1 MAPSCFVS
9 VVQADWRAMVRRKH
23 HSLHELLVTI
33 PLWTPVHPS
42 SDSCVQQNSVSQN
55 SDPFKLGFWTWQRGP
70 SNKALLWW
78 DSHHGCAADTSAPTV
93 WCCHDSLD
101 QNLWGIFPIKSEL
114 RETGGWSQYTQ
125 NKNKNK
131 KDWKT
136 IPYQHFKGLNVHYW
150 AGLSVLCFFSVS
162 AINLYKRKMAILETA
177 YV

>member
-23 HSLHELLVTI
+23 HSLHECCWWPSLYEPQCTHPLTAASSRIVCHKTQILLNWGFEHDNEFPPIKHFCDEI
-33 PLWTPVHPS
+33 PIM
-42 SDSCVQQNSVSQN
+42 DVQ
-55 SDPFKLGFWTWQRGP
+55 
-70 SNKALLWW
+70 
-78 DSHHGCAADTSAPTV
+78 PTV
-93 WCCHDSLD
+93 WCCHDSID
-101 QNLWGIFPIKSEL
+101 QNLRGIFPIKSEL
-114 RETGGWSQYTQ
+114 RETGSWSQYTQ

-162 AINLYKRKMAILETA
+162 AMNLYKSKMAILETA